1 MRKIKGVRCALAAV
15 AGGWL
20 SLGLFSGSA
29 AGAFIIAA
37 PKDGAIV
44 GKDTVTLSG
53 REDAG
58 APSID
63 VTVNGREIGAVP
75 VKSGVFIVSL
85 SLSPGFN
92 RVSLHSPTS
101 LKELVF
107 EYRTGGEKG
116 TYLFHAPYEEG
127 DCGACH
133 PKGRPGAVSRVSRSH
148 SDFCHSCH
156 DRKDTARFLH
166 GPVGA
171 GQCIFCHDPHGSSY
185 QAFVTAPESRL
196 CLGCHD
202 QPSSRSH
209 LKAAPDRGCEEC
221 HNAHGSSKKFF
232 LH

>member
-1 MRKIKGVRCALAAV
+1 MAALTGA
-15 AGGWL
+15 WL
-20 SLGLFSGSA
+20 SLGLFPGSA
-29 AGAFIIAA
+29 GGAFIIAA

-44 GKDTVTLSG
+44 GKDAITLSG

-58 APSID
+58 AASID
-63 VTVNGREIGAVP
+63 VTVNGRKVGAVD
-75 VKSGVFIVSL
+75 VKSGVFITTL

-92 RVSLHSPTS
+92 RITLRSPTS

-107 EYRTGGEKG
+107 EYRADGGKG
-116 TYLFHAPYEEG
+116 TYRFHSPYDEG
-127 DCGACH
+127 ECGACH
-133 PKGRPGAVSRVSRSH
+133 AGGRPGAVSRVSRSH
-148 SDFCHSCH
+148 SDFCHDCH

-166 GPVGA
+166 GPVAA
-171 GQCIFCHDPHGSSY
+171 GQCTFCHDPHGSSY
-185 QAFVTAPESRL
+185 PALVTVPESRL

-209 LKAAPDRGCEEC
+209 LKSAPDQDCEEC